1 MPWDPVC
8 VLDLLLRERI
18 TQFDLDLGFLS
29 PGGAVLQNIEDVS
42 PAVDVESVLELGEIA
57 PPDSREDDC
66 CARKLLSAT
75 NRFARCGG
83 SGIPVKASVHGALEG
98 RKPCLHCLLRSI
110 RGLQVLIAVNAVGT
124 ILSVAIAAS

>member
-57 PPDSREDDC
+57 PPDLRNDDAGTQRFISTSR
-66 CARKLLSAT
+66 RFSYRRSA
-75 NRFARCGG
+75 G
-83 SGIPVKASVHGALEG
+83 VQLKDSVSAALEG
-98 RKPCLHCLLRSI
+98 RDPSLQ
-110 RGLQVLIAVNAVGT
+110 GLQETWVPLTIIPINAVRAVWRIRET
-124 ILSVAIAAS
+124 SP